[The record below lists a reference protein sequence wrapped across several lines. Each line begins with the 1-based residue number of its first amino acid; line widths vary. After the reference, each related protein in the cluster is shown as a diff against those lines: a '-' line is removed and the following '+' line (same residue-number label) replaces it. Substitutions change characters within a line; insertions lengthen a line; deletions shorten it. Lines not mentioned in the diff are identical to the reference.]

1 MKIKNFVISG
11 VVGGIV
17 NFLLGWLFY
26 GMLFKDFFPQDEA
39 TMRLEFI
46 LFGCLV
52 YGLFIAY
59 IFTKWAGISHATTGA
74 KAGAIIGFFYSLSVN
89 LFMLSSPKNGNT
101 YEMMIMDVAISVV
114 SAAIVGAAI
123 AVVNHKL
130 K

>member
-26 GMLFKDFFPQDEA
+26 GMLFKDFFPQDET

-46 LFGCLV
+46 FFGCLV

-59 IFTKWAGISHATTGA
+59 IFTKWAGITHASTGA
-74 KAGAIIGFFYSLSVN
+74 KAGAIIGFFYSLTVN
-89 LFMLSSPKNGNT
+89 FFMLSEPKYGVS
-101 YEMMIMDVAISVV
+101 YEMMIIDLAISIV
-114 SAAIVGAAI
+114 SAAIIGAVI
-123 AVVNHKL
+123 ALVNGKL